1 MLWVRGNPKV
11 LKLHQ
16 LHPFLSQSFHSHPS
30 DVCAL
35 RMRMAASS
43 AQRTNGPCKLLA
55 FALVLIASL
64 LTAGVVAEEE
74 VVTGTMPPVEAE
86 AHVRGDMIPK
96 TTTAPETDD
105 SQHLVFPSVGSY
117 EPTEQTTV
125 ATTTEEAG
133 HNGDTAAPEEVTE
146 ATEFTVEENTFIH
159 KIMEPVTSAPVPP
172 RGDGPNNR
180 PQPVPQ
186 DDVVC
191 VSKEAVQ
198 DRNAVTLKLKTPS
211 NCEDTKVRIES
222 VLQELCGE
230 DCKLEIFQEDN
241 SKEILVSGKYV
252 EADVAGMVKKFNNDN
267 IKDKTDVE
275 KAVPHWGKSSKLVL
289 VSLLLTGLLLA
300 ALLVAGYYLKTH
312 RKNSK
317 GVRLAESFQ
326 VDEENQANTLV
337 SVAPL
342 PQEPL
347 DKPTVNGES
356 PPENGT
362 NPAPT
367 TNGHSATQTPV
378 ADTEM

>member
-1 MLWVRGNPKV
+1 
-11 LKLHQ
+11 
-16 LHPFLSQSFHSHPS
+16 
-30 DVCAL
+30 
-35 RMRMAASS
+35 MAASS
-43 AQRTNGPCKLLA
+43 ARRTNGPCKTLA
-55 FALVLIASL
+55 FALLLISSL
-64 LTAGVVAEEE
+64 LNAGVMAQEEE
-74 VVTGTMPPVEAE
+74 VVEETAPPLEAD
-86 AHVRGDMIPK
+86 AYVRGDMIPK
-96 TTTAPETDD
+96 TTIAPDFSESEDP
-105 SQHLVFPSVGSY
+105 QGQILLFPTMTS
-117 EPTEQTTV
+117 EEITEQTT
-125 ATTTEEAG
+125 AAMTTEE
-133 HNGDTAAPEEVTE
+133 TAEAEAEGNPPATEE
-146 ATEFTVEENTFIH
+146 AADKGTEFTVEVHTVKP
-159 KIMEPVTSAPVPP
+159 KIAEPETHAPLPS
-172 RGDGPNNR
+172 RGDGGPNII

-198 DRNAVTLKLKTPS
+198 DKNAVNLKLKASS
-211 NCEDTKVRIES
+211 NCQDTKMKIQS

-230 DCKLEIFQEDN
+230 DCKLQIYQEDN
-241 SKEILVSGKYV
+241 SDQILVSGPYV
-252 EADVAGMVKKFNNDN
+252 EGDVAGMANKFNNDN
-267 IKDKTDVE
+267 IKDKTDIE
-275 KAVPHWGKSSKLVL
+275 EAVPRWGKNSKLVL

-342 PQEPL
+342 PQEPI

-362 NPAPT
+362 NAAPT
-367 TNGHSATQTPV
+367 TNGHPATQTPV

>member
-1 MLWVRGNPKV
+1 ML
-11 LKLHQ
+11 
-16 LHPFLSQSFHSHPS
+16 
-30 DVCAL
+30 AL
-35 RMRMAASS
+35 
-43 AQRTNGPCKLLA
+43 L
-55 FALVLIASL
+55 FIASL
-64 LTAGVVAEEE
+64 LHAGVMSQEEE
-74 VVTGTMPPVEAE
+74 VVTGTAPPPPEAVESYI
-86 AHVRGDMIPK
+86 RGDMLPQ
-96 TTTAPETDD
+96 TTPAPEPEDP
-105 SQHLVFPSVGSY
+105 QVQVLVFPTVGPLQ
-117 EPTEQTTV
+117 PTEQTTAALV
-125 ATTTEEAG
+125 TEETGDNKETLAPQPAAEG
-133 HNGDTAAPEEVTE
+133 TEHTAEEDNGDQVNTADTPAPIP
-146 ATEFTVEENTFIH
+146 A
-159 KIMEPVTSAPVPP
+159 
-172 RGDGPNNR
+172 RGDGPINI

-198 DRNAVTLKLKTPS
+198 DKNAVSLKLKASS
-211 NCEDTKVRIES
+211 NCEDTKVKIES

-230 DCKLEIFQEDN
+230 DCKLEIFQEPN
-241 SKEILVSGKYV
+241 SDEIIVSGKYV
-252 EADVAGMVKKFNNDN
+252 EDDVAGMANKFNNDN

-275 KAVPHWGKSSKLVL
+275 EAVPRWGRNSKLVL

-362 NPAPT
+362 NPTPT
-367 TNGHSATQTPV
+367 TNGHNATQTPV

>member
-1 MLWVRGNPKV
+1 
-11 LKLHQ
+11 
-16 LHPFLSQSFHSHPS
+16 
-30 DVCAL
+30 
-35 RMRMAASS
+35 MAASS
-43 AQRTNGPCKLLA
+43 AQRTSGPCKMLA
-55 FALVLIASL
+55 FALLLIASL
-64 LTAGVVAEEE
+64 NAGVMAEDGEI
-74 VVTGTMPPVEAE
+74 EA
-86 AHVRGDMIPK
+86 ATAPNLNARGDMIER
-96 TTTAPETDD
+96 TTKVPDTDD
-105 SQHLVFPSVGSY
+105 PQVAVFPSVGLLN
-117 EPTEQTTV
+117 EQTT
-125 ATTTEEAG
+125 
-133 HNGDTAAPEEVTE
+133 TAAEAAATEKEGDNSGPATE
-146 ATEFTVEENTFIH
+146 ATEFTVKVLTDIPKNVEAET
-159 KIMEPVTSAPVPP
+159 PAPMPA
-172 RGDGPNNR
+172 RGDGPQNNI
-180 PQPVPQ
+180 PKPVPQ

-198 DRNAVTLKLKTPS
+198 DKNAVNLKLKASS
-211 NCEDTKVRIES
+211 NCEETKVKLES

-241 SKEILVSGKYV
+241 SDEILVSGKYV
-252 EADVAGMVKKFNNDN
+252 EADVSGMANKFNNDN

-275 KAVPHWGKSSKLVL
+275 EAVPRFGKNSKLVL
-289 VSLLLTGLLLA
+289 VSLLLAGLLLA

-347 DKPTVNGES
+347 DKPTANGES
-356 PPENGT
+356 SPENGT

>member
-1 MLWVRGNPKV
+1 
-11 LKLHQ
+11 
-16 LHPFLSQSFHSHPS
+16 
-30 DVCAL
+30 
-35 RMRMAASS
+35 MAASS
-43 AQRTNGPCKLLA
+43 AQRPSGPCKTLALALL
-55 FALVLIASL
+55 VIASL
-64 LTAGVVAEEE
+64 LNAGVTAQDVVTTQE
-74 VVTGTMPPVEAE
+74 VVTATVPAVPAE
-86 AHVRGDMIPK
+86 AHVRGDMIPMK
-96 TTTAPETDD
+96 TEAPEPEDP
-105 SQHLVFPSVGSY
+105 QILAFPTMGPPT
-117 EPTEQTTV
+117 EATEQTT
-125 ATTTEEAG
+125 AAASPTATEEAADEG
-133 HNGDTAAPEEVTE
+133 TGTTVEVHASTVKIMAPET
-146 ATEFTVEENTFIH
+146 
-159 KIMEPVTSAPVPP
+159 PAPQPA
-172 RGDGPNNR
+172 RGDGPNNIPR
-180 PQPVPQ
+180 LVPQ

-198 DRNAVTLKLKTPS
+198 DKNAVNLKLKASS
-211 NCEDTKVRIES
+211 NCKDTKVKLES

-230 DCKLEIFQEDN
+230 DCKLDIYQEDD
-241 SKEILVSGKYV
+241 SDQILVSGKYV
-252 EADVAGMVKKFNNDN
+252 EDDVAGMADKFNNDN

-275 KAVPHWGKSSKLVL
+275 AAVPRWGKKSKLVL

-312 RKNSK
+312 RKSSK

-347 DKPTVNGES
+347 DKLPVNGES

-367 TNGHSATQTPV
+367 TNGHSASQTPV

>member
-1 MLWVRGNPKV
+1 
-11 LKLHQ
+11 
-16 LHPFLSQSFHSHPS
+16 
-30 DVCAL
+30 
-35 RMRMAASS
+35 MAASS
-43 AQRTNGPCKLLA
+43 ARRTMDGPCKTLA
-55 FALVLIASL
+55 FALLLVASL
-64 LTAGVVAEEE
+64 LSAGVMAQEEE
-74 VVTGTMPPVEAE
+74 VVTGPAPTVDVKAN
-86 AHVRGDMIPK
+86 VRGDMIPMA
-96 TTTAPETDD
+96 TEAPAEPEDPQVQVMD
-105 SQHLVFPSVGSY
+105 FPTPGPLQS
-117 EPTEQTTV
+117 TEQTTGI
-125 ATTTEEAG
+125 AIDE
-133 HNGDTAAPEEVTE
+133 DDQQTAAPGDEGEGVEIKFEVQTDAPEKVAEET
-146 ATEFTVEENTFIH
+146 H
-159 KIMEPVTSAPVPP
+159 APMPA
-172 RGDGPNNR
+172 RGDGPANVPR
-180 PQPVPQ
+180 PMPK

-198 DRNAVTLKLKTPS
+198 DKNAVKLKLKASST
-211 NCEDTKVRIES
+211 CEDTKVKIES
-222 VLQELCGE
+222 VQQELCGE

-241 SKEILVSGKYV
+241 SDEILVSGKYV
-252 EADVAGMVKKFNNDN
+252 EDDVAGMANKFNNDN
-267 IKDKTDVE
+267 IKDKTDVME
-275 KAVPHWGKSSKLVL
+275 AAPRWGNNSKLVL

-317 GVRLAESFQ
+317 GVRLAESYQ

>member
-1 MLWVRGNPKV
+1 
-11 LKLHQ
+11 
-16 LHPFLSQSFHSHPS
+16 
-30 DVCAL
+30 
-35 RMRMAASS
+35 MAASS
-43 AQRTNGPCKLLA
+43 AQRTNPPCKMLALL
-55 FALVLIASL
+55 LVTSL
-64 LTAGVVAEEE
+64 LSAGVMTQGEEE
-74 VVTGTMPPVEAE
+74 VVAATAPAVDAD
-86 AHVRGDMIPK
+86 AFIRGDMIPVATEAPEPQDPQIMIVPTPGSLEPTAK
-96 TTTAPETDD
+96 TTAAP
-105 SQHLVFPSVGSY
+105 
-117 EPTEQTTV
+117 
-125 ATTTEEAG
+125 AAATEEAANSDDSG
-133 HNGDTAAPEEVTE
+133 LAAPEDTADEKTD
-146 ATEFTVEENTFIH
+146 FTVEVHTD
-159 KIMEPVTSAPVPP
+159 KPKVMEPETPPPMPP
-172 RGDGPNNR
+172 RGDGPNNK
-180 PQPVPQ
+180 PQLAPQ

-198 DRNAVTLKLKTPS
+198 DKNAVNLKLKAS
-211 NCEDTKVRIES
+211 SSCKETKVKIES

-230 DCKLEIFQEDN
+230 DCKIDIYQEDN
-241 SKEILVSGKYV
+241 TDDVTVSGKYV
-252 EADVAGMVKKFNNDN
+252 EDDVAGMADKFNNDN

-275 KAVPHWGKSSKLVL
+275 EAFPRWGKNSKLVL

-342 PQEPL
+342 PQEPV

>member
-1 MLWVRGNPKV
+1 
-11 LKLHQ
+11 
-16 LHPFLSQSFHSHPS
+16 
-30 DVCAL
+30 
-35 RMRMAASS
+35 MRMAASS
-43 AQRTNGPCKLLA
+43 TQRRNGLCKMLA
-55 FALVLIASL
+55 FALILIGS
-64 LTAGVVAEEE
+64 TFNGVAAQDEE
-74 VVTGTMPPVEAE
+74 VVTGTTPPVVADEF
-86 AHVRGDMIPK
+86 VRGDMIPG
-96 TTTAPETDD
+96 TTEAPESEDP
-105 SQHLVFPSVGSY
+105 QGQILVFPTP
-117 EPTEQTTV
+117 EPTETTA
-125 ATTTEEAG
+125 ATATEEAG
-133 HNGDTAAPEEVTE
+133 DTGEAAEAGDE
-146 ATEFTVEENTFIH
+146 ANSPVAEKETEFTVEVQTGKPVFP
-159 KIMEPVTSAPVPP
+159 EPETPAPPP
-172 RGDGPNNR
+172 ARGDGPDNK

-198 DRNAVTLKLKTPS
+198 DKNAVNLRLKASS
-211 NCEDTKVRIES
+211 NCKDTKVKIES

-230 DCKLEIFQEDN
+230 DCKLDIYQEDN
-241 SKEILVSGKYV
+241 SDQILVSGQYV
-252 EADVAGMVKKFNNDN
+252 EDDVAGMANKFNNDN

-275 KAVPHWGKSSKLVL
+275 EAVPRWGKNSKLVL

-312 RKNSK
+312 HKNSK

-347 DKPTVNGES
+347 DKPTANGES

>member
-1 MLWVRGNPKV
+1 
-11 LKLHQ
+11 
-16 LHPFLSQSFHSHPS
+16 
-30 DVCAL
+30 
-35 RMRMAASS
+35 MAASS
-43 AQRTNGPCKLLA
+43 AQRTNGPCKMMA
-55 FALVLIASL
+55 FALLLIISILNARV
-64 LTAGVVAEEE
+64 TAQDEKVDAATVPTLKAGAN
-74 VVTGTMPPVEAE
+74 
-86 AHVRGDMIPK
+86 VRGDMIPL
-96 TTTAPETDD
+96 TPEAPEPNNPEG
-105 SQHLVFPSVGSY
+105 QILVLPTMPFL
-117 EPTEQTTV
+117 ELTEQTTA
-125 ATTTEEAG
+125 ATATEEAED
-133 HNGDTAAPEEVTE
+133 NEDSSPAAPEEVADR
-146 ATEFTVEENTFIH
+146 ATQFTVEVHTDVPKKET
-159 KIMEPVTSAPVPP
+159 PAPMPA
-172 RGDGPNNR
+172 RGDGPNNI

-186 DDVVC
+186 DDVIC

-198 DRNAVTLKLKTPS
+198 NKNAVNLKLKASS
-211 NCEDTKVRIES
+211 NCKDTKVKIES

-241 SKEILVSGKYV
+241 SDEILVSGKYV
-252 EADVAGMVKKFNNDN
+252 EADVAGMANKFNNDN

-275 KAVPHWGKSSKLVL
+275 EALPRWGKNSKLVL

-300 ALLVAGYYLKTH
+300 ALLVAGYFLKTH

>member
-1 MLWVRGNPKV
+1 
-11 LKLHQ
+11 
-16 LHPFLSQSFHSHPS
+16 
-30 DVCAL
+30 
-35 RMRMAASS
+35 MAASP
-43 AQRTNGPCKLLA
+43 ARRTMNGPCKMLA
-55 FALVLIASL
+55 FALLLVASL
-64 LTAGVVAEEE
+64 LSAGVMAQEEE
-74 VVTGTMPPVEAE
+74 VVTGPAPTVDVKAN
-86 AHVRGDMIPK
+86 VRGDMIPMATEAPEPEDPQVQVMVFPTPGPLQPTEK
-96 TTTAPETDD
+96 TTAATAIDVDEDD
-105 SQHLVFPSVGSY
+105 Q
-117 EPTEQTTV
+117 E
-125 ATTTEEAG
+125 
-133 HNGDTAAPEEVTE
+133 
-146 ATEFTVEENTFIH
+146 
-159 KIMEPVTSAPVPP
+159 TSAPGDAGEGVEIKVEVQTDAPEKVSEETHAP
-172 RGDGPNNR
+172 TPARGNGPARGDGPANVPR
-180 PQPVPQ
+180 PVPK

-198 DRNAVTLKLKTPS
+198 DKNAVKLKLKAS
-211 NCEDTKVRIES
+211 SSCEDTRVKIES
-222 VLQELCGE
+222 VQQELCGE

-241 SKEILVSGKYV
+241 SDEILVSGKYV
-252 EADVAGMVKKFNNDN
+252 EDDVAGMANKFNNDN
-267 IKDKTDVE
+267 IKDKTDVME
-275 KAVPHWGKSSKLVL
+275 AAPRWGNNSKLVL

>member
-1 MLWVRGNPKV
+1 
-11 LKLHQ
+11 
-16 LHPFLSQSFHSHPS
+16 
-30 DVCAL
+30 
-35 RMRMAASS
+35 MAASS
-43 AQRTNGPCKLLA
+43 AQRTTGPCRMLALALLLA
-55 FALVLIASL
+55 ASL
-64 LTAGVVAEEE
+64 LNAGVMAQEEE
-74 VVTGTMPPVEAE
+74 VVADTQAPVAAD
-86 AHVRGDMIPK
+86 AHVRGDMVPQV
-96 TTTAPETDD
+96 TEAPEAEDD
-105 SQHLVFPSVGSY
+105 QQLVFPSVGPL
-117 EPTEQTTV
+117 EQTEQTTA
-125 ATTTEEAG
+125 ATTTEEAAEA
-133 HNGDTAAPEEVTE
+133 GDNEDPTAPEDAAKETQ
-146 ATEFTVEENTFIH
+146 FTVEVHTDAI
-159 KIMEPVTSAPVPP
+159 KVAEPETQPP
-172 RGDGPNNR
+172 MPARGDGPNNG
-180 PQPVPQ
+180 PQLVPK

-198 DRNAVTLKLKTPS
+198 DKNAVNLKLKAAS
-211 NCEDTKVRIES
+211 NCEDTKVKIES

-241 SKEILVSGKYV
+241 SDELIVSGNYV
-252 EADVAGMVKKFNNDN
+252 EADVAGMANKFNNDN

-275 KAVPHWGKSSKLVL
+275 EAVPRWGKSSKLVL

>member
-1 MLWVRGNPKV
+1 
-11 LKLHQ
+11 
-16 LHPFLSQSFHSHPS
+16 
-30 DVCAL
+30 
-35 RMRMAASS
+35 MAASS
-43 AQRTNGPCKLLA
+43 ARRTNGPCKMLA
-55 FALVLIASL
+55 FGLLVISSL
-64 LTAGVVAEEE
+64 LNAGVTAQEDEVVAAEAPPVIAEE
-74 VVTGTMPPVEAE
+74 
-86 AHVRGDMIPK
+86 HIRGDMIPK
-96 TTTAPETDD
+96 ATEAPKPDD
-105 SQHLVFPSVGSY
+105 PQIAVFPTIGALDL
-117 EPTEQTTV
+117 TEQTTAAA
-125 ATTTEEAG
+125 ATPTATEEAG
-133 HNGDTAAPEEVTE
+133 DDNDSGPEET
-146 ATEFTVEENTFIH
+146 ADKKAEFTVEVHTDIA
-159 KIMEPVTSAPVPP
+159 KIVEPETPAPMPA
-172 RGDGPNNR
+172 RGDGPNI

-198 DRNAVTLKLKTPS
+198 DKNAVNLKLKASS
-211 NCEDTKVRIES
+211 NCKDSKVKIES

-230 DCKLEIFQEDN
+230 DCKLDIYQEDN
-241 SKEILVSGKYV
+241 SDQVLVSGKYV
-252 EADVAGMVKKFNNDN
+252 EDDVADMAKKFNNDN

-275 KAVPHWGKSSKLVL
+275 EAVPRWGKNSKLVL

-347 DKPTVNGES
+347 DKPTINGES

>member
-1 MLWVRGNPKV
+1 
-11 LKLHQ
+11 
-16 LHPFLSQSFHSHPS
+16 
-30 DVCAL
+30 
-35 RMRMAASS
+35 MAASS
-43 AQRTNGPCKLLA
+43 AQRPCNMLA
-55 FALVLIASL
+55 FALL
-64 LTAGVVAEEE
+64 LVATLSTAGVTAQDD
-74 VVTGTMPPVEAE
+74 VVTTQGGAVTTQGGGATTQGVVTATVATVAPESY
-86 AHVRGDMIPK
+86 VRGDMMPK
-96 TTTAPETDD
+96 ATDAAEPQDPQIVVFPTMGSPTEATEATTAAVT
-105 SQHLVFPSVGSY
+105 
-117 EPTEQTTV
+117 
-125 ATTTEEAG
+125 ATEEAG
-133 HNGDTAAPEEVTE
+133 RHHNQAAAAAGEGTEVTAEVHVNTVKIVE
-146 ATEFTVEENTFIH
+146 AET
-159 KIMEPVTSAPVPP
+159 PAPLPA
-172 RGDGPNNR
+172 RGPNNIPR
-180 PQPVPQ
+180 LVPQ

-198 DRNAVTLKLKTPS
+198 DKNAVNLKLKASS
-211 NCEDTKVRIES
+211 NCKDTKVKIES

-230 DCKLEIFQEDN
+230 DCKLDIYQEDD
-241 SKEILVSGKYV
+241 SDQILVSGKYV
-252 EADVAGMVKKFNNDN
+252 EDDVAGMADKFNNDN

-275 KAVPHWGKSSKLVL
+275 QAVPRWGKNSKLVL

-300 ALLVAGYYLKTH
+300 ALLVAAYYLKTH

-347 DKPTVNGES
+347 DKPSANGES

-378 ADTEM
+378 ADTAM